1 MAHPSGVLVPQ
12 AGRSAGTLEETAPP
26 PGGSAG
32 AAGPLPARRTMAHA
46 SGVLAPQ
53 ARSVGGPP
61 SGPARMTGA
70 APLAAGRGADRG
82 RTEAPRVGDGAG
94 PDLCILRLGNV
105 VGADALSAAILG
117 GQPVLLDRCAGGL
130 GPVRSVIG
138 PVTLGQVLL
147 ALAVRAT
154 SGAGLPPVLNVAQ
167 PGPVAMAALCA
178 AAGRGFGW
186 RAAGPATLPL
196 AALETAALQALVPVP
211 AADPAMLIGEWR
223 AAGGLP

>member
-70 APLAAGRGADRG
+70 APLAA
-82 RTEAPRVGDGAG
+82 
-94 PDLCILRLGNV
+94 
-105 VGADALSAAILG
+105 
-117 GQPVLLDRCAGGL
+117 
-130 GPVRSVIG
+130 
-138 PVTLGQVLL
+138 
-147 ALAVRAT
+147 
-154 SGAGLPPVLNVAQ
+154 
-167 PGPVAMAALCA
+167 
-178 AAGRGFGW
+178 
-186 RAAGPATLPL
+186 
-196 AALETAALQALVPVP
+196 LETAALQALVPVP